1 MHLPSI
7 YPSNSWPPLP
17 HLSYLLVCI
26 ERAQR
31 APHRRVLHSICM
43 QNHKDRPH
51 TQENTHTHTH
61 TQTHTHTHTQKSTHT
76 DNAPHTP
83 RPHCHNTHPPTPSG
97 TLSPVRLRQDRL
109 LADSGFCGTA
119 GTLPV
124 GPRLRVCVCVCV
136 CV

>member
-43 QNHKDRPH
+43 QNHKDSTH
-51 TQENTHTHTH
+51 TRRHRHTHAPLPKCPSQRECTTMYNLQDEQRRGLEHSILHRAARCDVDLSVVPWRGASCITVHTHTHTH
-61 TQTHTHTHTQKSTHT
+61 THTHKHKQ
-76 DNAPHTP
+76 
-83 RPHCHNTHPPTPSG
+83 
-97 TLSPVRLRQDRL
+97 
-109 LADSGFCGTA
+109 
-119 GTLPV
+119 
-124 GPRLRVCVCVCV
+124 
-136 CV
+136 